1 MCMGHAVTVLG
12 PVRCEELGITLPHEH
27 LLIDF
32 ACRYVPAPDE
42 AALGPQPTPADRW
55 RLVRSPAG
63 YRVNLTGRD
72 LDSAITEASWF
83 RDAGGRTIADLTGIG
98 LGPDPAGLRRIAE
111 ATGLNIIAAT
121 GLYIDPSLP
130 DWVREATVDQL
141 ADRMVDDIVRGGDEG
156 IRRGAIGEI
165 AIEEGTELEFKCLRA
180 GARAQ
185 KRTGAPCFLHV
196 MSGIL
201 PSFRPV
207 TDEIIDVYRS
217 EGGDVSRL
225 VLCHQDGSGDDPAY
239 QERLLE
245 SGLWIEY
252 DTFGSE
258 GVFAFGADYIQLP
271 TDTQRIRE
279 LAELVRMGFVR
290 QLLIS
295 QDICY
300 QTAKRSWGGWGFAHI
315 LDSLKP
321 RFAAAGIGD
330 DLLDTMMRDNPARL
344 FAFA

>member
-42 AALGPQPTPADRW
+42 PALGPQPTPADRW

>member
-1 MCMGHAVTVLG
+1 MCRGHAVTVLG

-63 YRVNLTGRD
+63 YRVNLTGTD

-201 PSFRPV
+201 SSFRPV
-207 TDEIIDVYRS
+207 TDEIIDVYRG
-217 EGGDVSRL
+217 EGGDLSRL

-239 QERLLE
+239 QERLLK

-258 GVFAFGADYIQLP
+258 GVFAFGPDYIQLP

-279 LAELVRMGFVR
+279 LAKLVGMGFVS

-321 RFAAAGIGD
+321 RFAVAGIGD

>member
-1 MCMGHAVTVLG
+1 MCKGHAITVLG
-12 PVRCEELGITLPHEH
+12 PVRCEDLGVTLPHEH

-32 ACRYVPAPDE
+32 ACRYTPAPDE
-42 AALGPQPTPADRW
+42 ALVGPQPNPADRW

-63 YRVNLTGRD
+63 YRVNLNGTD
-72 LDSAITEASWF
+72 VDAAIAEARWF
-83 RDAGGRTIADLTGIG
+83 KESGGSTIADLTGIG
-98 LGPDPAGLRRIAE
+98 LGPDPAGLKRIAE
-111 ATGLNIIAAT
+111 ATGLNVIAAT
-121 GLYIDPSLP
+121 GLYVDPSLP

-141 ADRMVDDIVRGGDEG
+141 ADRMVDDIARGGAEG

-165 AIEEGTELEFKCLRA
+165 ALEEGTELEFKCLRA

-185 KRTGAPCFLHV
+185 ARTGAPCFLHV

-207 TDEIIDVYRS
+207 TDEIIAVYKS
-217 EGGDVSRL
+217 EGGDLSRL

-239 QERLLE
+239 QERLLKM
-245 SGLWIEY
+245 GLWVEY

-258 GVFAFGADYIQLP
+258 GVFAFGEDYIQLP
-271 TDTQRIRE
+271 TDTQRIKE
-279 LAELVRMGFVR
+279 LSVLVRMGFLE

-321 RFAAAGIGD
+321 RFAAAGIDEAG
-330 DLLDTMMRDNPARL
+330 LSTLMRDNPARL